1 MASNVNIKFV
11 AILSSSLLLLAVLVA
26 GAAYVT
32 LTKTG
37 EDHIDAGDRFMAAG
51 DYANASKSYSKGV
64 HDNVTN
70 VEWLKKWQEALLHT
84 IPATDLEYSQ
94 NYSEHYLGILRR
106 LASLQGTDPEAQRG
120 VLDAM
125 HNQLR
130 LGGVGAE
137 NWTGF
142 YELCNSSYANLDFTT
157 PEAQRLLRYRGFARV
172 ALMPMVAMTPAEHDE
187 AIEDLETAVAADPSD
202 FEAIRHLSSIHR
214 NDWIQALNASRP
226 IAVKESAE
234 NLRKVID
241 RMRTAFAD
249 DPRMMAADLNYQIES
264 RLRLD
269 SSFQGQQQIRKNLRG
284 IEEPLIEK
292 FLACDPNLLSAEL
305 LVDTLSYGRAI
316 WNMRPDDY
324 NTIGLEITD
333 RVIKARP
340 DDFDLH
346 FFRGAQLIIER
357 RFDEA
362 QESLQH
368 AIDMPDLP
376 ISLDG
381 LRLKSVRVNAVFQLA
396 NNALSKWESLPAGP
410 DKDAALEQAH
420 AFGDRLSEELG
431 EHNPMALMI
440 NGQVA
445 INEQRN
451 QDAVTLLQRLNTQ
464 SNGENVSVI
473 RLLASALKAQG
484 TLGAAMDQYDKWIQL
499 DPLDAIP
506 LLESSQILIQLR
518 DPEEAIRRLN
528 IALTIFPDNE
538 EIKQKINTLMISTGA
553 GEGLEAT
560 DPVVAVMMRAEALS
574 KSGGDEYAQ
583 SLELLAELIAEHP
596 DDPRPL
602 MMQADYMA
610 RTGNIEGA
618 LAASRRGQEL
628 SPGNE
633 SFNRMV
639 AMLSSGDRGKITEDY
654 IDNGNDPEAV
664 KLVKK
669 YSANIQLGDPERARM
684 FLDQAEG
691 LFPEHPAV
699 LDALFVKAM
708 QDDDMPKAREV
719 AATAARTNADQCDGL
734 LYEARLN
741 LKQEAFTVAQNN
753 LQIAVEK
760 APYSPQ
766 AWRLYGQVLL
776 RIGRIEEAVN
786 ALARAHEYK
795 PDDAEIAKTY
805 ASTLVQL
812 QRFDT
817 ALTVVRAARR
827 FTESDDQLNEIWLAL
842 EAEAGDPEIAIEH
855 RTSLYNANPD
865 DAQNMR
871 ILISLLTSRERFDES
886 ESLIQ
891 ESLKSGKSDLG
902 LAMIQAQWYARQDQV
917 DEGERLIR
925 AYIGS
930 VDPGELNETPFLSL
944 GNFLIAND
952 RTEEGLEAFREGAKH
967 QSPEMMTADRRIGDY
982 FFSQGD
988 YEQSLASYRK
998 VTRAGADTSGLVA
1011 KRIIEALQRLKRW
1024 DEAESEL
1031 NALATSGA
1039 DDLQTTLLRAD
1050 IAAGRGD
1057 LRTARELV
1065 NRAVEIAPNKPE
1077 PFIRRAQLDFDDAE
1091 RLSFVLSDLDQAI
1104 RLIPTSMQPRR
1115 MRADALLRHNR
1126 SAEAIAELRRGI
1138 QAIPDNSE
1146 LRRMLIQELWQ
1157 SGRHD
1162 EAHAEARKAIEAN
1175 PDNSI
1180 WLMVA
1185 GDIASRDDKL
1195 KNNWEVA
1202 RDYYLRAYEHDKS
1215 LSLAL
1220 RLANSCLYLPK
1231 PDPKAAIAALKEQ
1244 GPEFETDSQIL
1255 ILRSRCAEVLGDHPG
1270 AIALAERSIAEA
1282 KNVGQLRHWF
1292 LHMEAIFE
1300 QQSEMIQFV
1309 DRMRSPEALMPAYAV
1324 HAAAFQAYDFSR
1336 HKQIILDL
1344 KNSEAAVIRFASEDL
1359 NNTTLVSLYRV
1370 LGQLA
1375 YGQGQFQD
1383 AADSFA
1389 KGVAQL
1395 PNDMEFNNNLAYTLA
1410 KYLGDLQGALAPAE
1424 KAVSLSPAN
1433 SPALDTLG
1441 WIYYRLGRY
1450 GQAKLLITRAMAN
1463 AERPIEKGGAYL
1475 HMAQI
1480 LLAEGDRPEA
1490 RKYAE
1495 LAHDVIVHNPS
1506 IESEFKTDYDAL
1518 MTELQEA
1525 ENTR

>member
-32 LTKTG
+32 LTKSG

-51 DYANASKSYSKGV
+51 DYSAASRSYSKGV

-84 IPATDLEYSQ
+84 IPETDLEYSQ

-106 LASLQGTDPEAQRG
+106 LASLQSTDPEAQRG

-125 HNQLR
+125 YNQLR

-137 NWTGF
+137 NWTSF
-142 YELCNSSYANLDFTT
+142 YELCNSSFANLDFDT
-157 PEAQRLLRYRGFARV
+157 PEAQRLQRYRGFARV
-172 ALMPMVAMTPAEHDE
+172 ALMSMVALTPEEHDE
-187 AIEDLETAVAADPSD
+187 AIKDLETAFAADPSD
-202 FEAIRHLSSIHR
+202 FEAIRQLSAIYR

-226 IAVKESAE
+226 VAVGESAE
-234 NLRKVID
+234 KLRKVIV
-241 RMRTAFAD
+241 RMRAAFPG
-249 DPRMMAADLNYQIES
+249 DPRLLAADLNYQIEAK
-264 RLRLD
+264 LRLD

-284 IEEPLIEK
+284 IEEPLVET
-292 FLACDPNLLSAEL
+292 FLSCDPNLLSAEL
-305 LVDTLSYGRAI
+305 LVDTLAYGRAT
-316 WNMRPDDY
+316 WNLRPDDY
-324 NTIGLEITD
+324 NTIGLQITD

-340 DDFDLH
+340 NDFDLH
-346 FFRGAQLIIER
+346 FFRGTQLILES

-362 QESLQH
+362 QVSLQR
-368 AIDMPDLP
+368 AIDTPDLP

-396 NNALSKWESLPAGP
+396 NNALAKWESLPAGP
-410 DKDAALEQAH
+410 DKDAALELAH
-420 AFGDRLSEELG
+420 AFGARLSEELG
-431 EHNPMALMI
+431 ENNPMALMI

-445 INEQRN
+445 VNEQRN
-451 QDAVTLLQRLNTQ
+451 QDAVSLLQRLNTQ

-473 RLLASALKAQG
+473 RLLASALTAQG
-484 TLGAAMDQYDKWIQL
+484 TLGAAMDQYDKWIAL
-499 DPLDAIP
+499 APLDAAP

-518 DPEEAIRRLN
+518 NPEEAIKRLN
-528 IALTIFPDNE
+528 AALTIYPNNE
-538 EIKQKINTLMISTGA
+538 EIKKRINTLMISTGS
-553 GEGLEAT
+553 GDGLEAT

-574 KSGGDEYAQ
+574 KSAGDGYAQ
-583 SLELLAELIAEHP
+583 SLELLAELITEHP
-596 DDPRPL
+596 DDARPL

-610 RTGNIEGA
+610 RTGDIEGA
-618 LAASRRGQEL
+618 LAASRRGLEL

-633 SFNRMV
+633 TFNRMI
-639 AMLSSGDRGKITEDY
+639 AMLSSGDRVKITEDY

-669 YSANIQLGDPERARM
+669 YSANTQLGDLVRAQM
-684 FLDQAEG
+684 FLDQAEAR
-691 LFPEHPAV
+691 FPEHPAV
-699 LDALFVKAM
+699 LDAVFVKAM
-708 QDDDMPKAREV
+708 QDDNLAKARKI

-741 LKQEAFTVAQNN
+741 LKQEQFTAAQNN
-753 LQIAVEK
+753 LHIAVEK

-776 RIGRIEEAVN
+776 RTGRIEEAVN

-812 QRFDT
+812 QRYDT
-817 ALTVVRAARR
+817 ALEVVRAARR

-842 EAEAGDPEIAIEH
+842 EAESGNPETAIAH
-855 RTSLYNANPD
+855 RKTIYDSKPN

-871 ILISLLTSRERFDES
+871 ILISLLTRQERFDEA
-886 ESLIQ
+886 ETLIQ

-902 LAMIQAQWYARQDQV
+902 LAMIQAQWYAKQDQV
-917 DEGERLIR
+917 DEGTRLIR
-925 AYIGS
+925 TYIDS
-930 VDPGELNETPFLSL
+930 IEPGELTETPFLTL
-944 GNFLIAND
+944 GNYLINNG
-952 RTEEGLEAFREGAKH
+952 RTDAGLEAFREGAKH
-967 QSPEMMTADRRIGDY
+967 QSPEMMTADRRLGDH
-982 FFSQGD
+982 FFSVGD
-988 YEQSLASYRK
+988 YEQSLVSYRK
-998 VTRAGADTSGLVA
+998 VTSAGADTSGLVA

-1031 NALATSGA
+1031 NALASSGS

-1050 IAAGRGD
+1050 IAHGRGD
-1057 LRTARELV
+1057 MRTARDLV

-1162 EAHAEARKAIEAN
+1162 EAHAESRKAIEAN
-1175 PDNSI
+1175 PDNPV

-1195 KNNWEVA
+1195 KNNWEIA
-1202 RDYYLRAYEHDKS
+1202 RGYYERAYEHDKS

-1220 RLANSCLYLPK
+1220 RLANSCLYIAK
-1231 PDPKAAIAALKEQ
+1231 PDPDAAIAVLKVQ
-1244 GPEFETDSQIL
+1244 GAEFETDSQIL
-1255 ILRSRCAEVLGDHPG
+1255 ILRSRATDVLKDHPG
-1270 AIALAERSIAEA
+1270 AIALAERSVAA
-1282 KNVGQLRHWF
+1282 AQNVGELRHWF
-1292 LHMEAIFE
+1292 LHMEAIFPKQE
-1300 QQSEMIQFV
+1300 EMIQFV
-1309 DRMRSPEALMPAYAV
+1309 DRMRSSDALIPAYAV
-1324 HAAAFQAYDFSR
+1324 HAAAFQAYDLSR
-1336 HKQIILDL
+1336 HKQLIQDL
-1344 KNSEAAVIRFASEDL
+1344 KNSEQAVIQFAREDG

-1375 YGQGQFQD
+1375 YGQEQYQD

-1389 KGVAQL
+1389 KGVNQM

-1410 KYLGDLQGALAPAE
+1410 KYLNDLKGALAPAE
-1424 KAVSLSPAN
+1424 KAVSISPAN

-1450 GQAKLLITRAMAN
+1450 GQAKLLITRAMSN

-1495 LAHDVIVHNPS
+1495 LANDVIRKNPS

-1525 ENTR
+1525 ENTK